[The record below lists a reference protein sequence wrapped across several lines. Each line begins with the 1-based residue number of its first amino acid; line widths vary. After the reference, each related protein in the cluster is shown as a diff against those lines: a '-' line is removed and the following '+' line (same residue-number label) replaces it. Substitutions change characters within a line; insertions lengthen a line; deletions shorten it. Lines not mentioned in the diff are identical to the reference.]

1 MICHQEKGCMNKIVI
16 KMLPVVVVV
25 IIFWGMILGC
35 SDNYVKVESVKQ
47 VLAEIETNN
56 YKANFTEKYDIS
68 MSPQLIAESDSNKGF
83 FTGCNAEL
91 DKLGNIFIFWFNENN
106 SWFYTPGITSTIHA
120 FNNFQAGN
128 NRIYEPFIC
137 KDSENNFVFFDLQ
150 NIPVDVKNR
159 GAKWKIL
166 RILKWDGKDFSE
178 LHNTL
183 LPKST
188 GNAIFNPFYA
198 EYPDAE
204 INFIRSD
211 ANLKKNLVI
220 GSFYEEYMDFSSHS
234 LKNTYQKT
242 FLALWELDSDRW
254 KVCERVARAGRFSAK
269 DTDLAIN
276 KSGNIYAVW
285 SEDAHRNNSTNN
297 RIFFD
302 VFDNEKWQGN
312 HLISGDIPLNCEYP
326 HIATDEMN
334 NCHVVWS
341 GVKAYDSEKH
351 YYRKYSN
358 SLEWSDIEEIPLGN
372 YKPWQ
377 IYLTIMDN
385 NLFIYWYEKNSIC
398 FKIRVASKLWSETY
412 QINLGS
418 SISKIKMLFDDSKDI
433 HIIWETTS
441 YEDGMIR
448 IYYKKL
454 VCKK

>member
-1 MICHQEKGCMNKIVI
+1 
-16 KMLPVVVVV
+16 
-25 IIFWGMILGC
+25 MILGC

-220 GSFYEEYMDFSSHS
+220 GSFYEEYMDFS
-234 LKNTYQKT
+234 
-242 FLALWELDSDRW
+242 
-254 KVCERVARAGRFSAK
+254 
-269 DTDLAIN
+269 
-276 KSGNIYAVW
+276 
-285 SEDAHRNNSTNN
+285 
-297 RIFFD
+297 
-302 VFDNEKWQGN
+302 
-312 HLISGDIPLNCEYP
+312 
-326 HIATDEMN
+326 
-334 NCHVVWS
+334 
-341 GVKAYDSEKH
+341 
-351 YYRKYSN
+351 
-358 SLEWSDIEEIPLGN
+358 
-372 YKPWQ
+372 
-377 IYLTIMDN
+377 
-385 NLFIYWYEKNSIC
+385 
-398 FKIRVASKLWSETY
+398 
-412 QINLGS
+412 
-418 SISKIKMLFDDSKDI
+418 
-433 HIIWETTS
+433 
-441 YEDGMIR
+441 
-448 IYYKKL
+448 
-454 VCKK
+454 